1 MRKLV
6 VLFFLSVSLVAFGQK
21 NKYSEVTFFGTDFSL
36 VRVYGA
42 DNTAHQFMDAF
53 YAINRLFI
61 SEPKKYDIQ
70 KALNIDVSA
79 IDLKPVE
86 KQNENIDL
94 SQLLIDGYGGYVLT
108 DQQIEQAVKNLSI
121 SSNEGTGL
129 VIVAEVLNKA
139 SMQGSYKIVFF
150 DISSRQIL
158 EVRNGKGKARGFGLR
173 NFWAHSLLQ
182 AIKKA
187 N

>member
-6 VLFFLSVSLVAFGQK
+6 FFFFLSVGMVAFAQK
-21 NKYSEVTFFGTDFSL
+21 GKYSEVTFFGTDFSQAK
-36 VRVYGA
+36 VYGA

-53 YAINRLFI
+53 HGINRLFV
-61 SEPKKYDIQ
+61 SEPKKYDVQ
-70 KALNIDVSA
+70 KALNIEVGA

-86 KQNENIDL
+86 KQNENMDL

-108 DQQIEQAVKNLSI
+108 DQQIEKAVKNLAI

-129 VIVAEVLNKA
+129 VFIAEVLNKA
-139 SMQGSYKIVFF
+139 STQGSYKIVFF
-150 DISSRQIL
+150 DIQSRKIL
-158 EVRNGKGKARGFGLR
+158 EIREGKGKAKGFGLR

-182 AIKKA
+182 AMKKA